1 MHRLQTQQGKRKG
14 VQAMGKQQQQQ
25 PAGNGQPQQP
35 PRRKGVRITAA
46 MLAAHKAAKQAAAL
60 AAAQA
65 AVAAAQ
71 PPTRTYVRWQP
82 PTANVQ
88 AELARLQV
96 ELTNSSHRVQ
106 NTHKLTPATCATVGK
121 ATPAGQAVGWY
132 NRTAAKYYT
141 VLQAHGTPA
150 QVAAH
155 VAAAAAVTGW
165 QPPTA

>member
-1 MHRLQTQQGKRKG
+1 
-14 VQAMGKQQQQQ
+14 MGK
-25 PAGNGQPQQP
+25 PTATATGATLRAAVAAN
-35 PRRKGVRITAA
+35 PRKVRIS
-46 MLAAHKAAKQAAAL
+46 LGAHKAAQAAAAL
-60 AAAQA
+60 
-65 AVAAAQ
+65 VAAAQ

-96 ELTNSSHRVQ
+96 ELANSAKRVQ
-106 NTHKLTPATCATVGK
+106 GTHGLTPATAATAAKG
-121 ATPAGQAVGWY
+121 TPAGQAVGWY

-150 QVAAH
+150 AVAAH